1 MYISI
6 LYYGMYYLY
15 DYVNDTSLTINN
27 ILSFMRVFIKIY
39 NVIQT
44 SCNDVKCFE
53 NISLVIILIE
63 ITNQG
68 SKIGK
73 IYCII

>member
-1 MYISI
+1 
-6 LYYGMYYLY
+6 MYYLY
-15 DYVNDTSLTINN
+15 DYVNDTLLTINN
-27 ILSFMRVFIKIY
+27 ILKFMRVFIKIY
-39 NVIQT
+39 KVIQT
-44 SCNDVKCFE
+44 SCNQRKCSE
-53 NISLVIILIE
+53 NISVVIILIE